1 MSGTLVVAALFD
13 QGFLKSLLK
22 IGIAFCWGFALF
34 DLVRRPLSGWKKA
47 VWLVVILV
55 VPVLGAVVYLLAQP
69 LPASPTREA
78 LAQYDADKTL
88 GVAPPR
94 GI

>member
-1 MSGTLVVAALFD
+1 MSGTLVLAAIFD
-13 QGFLKSLLK
+13 QGFLRGLLK
-22 IGIAFCWGFALF
+22 IAVAFCWGFALF

-55 VPVLGAVVYLLAQP
+55 VPILGAVVYLLAQP
-69 LPASPTREA
+69 LAASPTREA
-78 LAQYDADKTL
+78 LAQRGADEAL
-88 GVAPPR
+88 GVNPPR